1 MAKCRDHKVME
12 KRRLKAVALFEKGL
26 GPSEVARRL
35 KVRRQSAHL
44 WQVLWKKAGR
54 SGLKS
59 KGSAGCKSR
68 LTPQQEA
75 ELTQAILDGATAAGH
90 DTAVWTLPRIAD
102 LIRQRYQVAY
112 HPGHVWH
119 LLGRLGFSCQQ
130 PTRRAIERSA
140 KEVNHWHHHRW
151 PGLKKKPA
159 GKAGPLSLLTKAG

>member
-1 MAKCRDHKVME
+1 MAKQRDHVVME
-12 KRRLKAVALFEKGL
+12 TRRLKAAALFERGL

-35 KVRRQSAHL
+35 KVRRQSAHA
-44 WQVLWKKAGR
+44 WQVRWKESGR

-59 KGSAGCKSR
+59 KGSAGGKSR
-68 LTPQQEA
+68 LTPEQEA
-75 ELTQAILDGATAAGH
+75 DVTQAILDGATAAGH
-90 DTAVWTLPRIAD
+90 DTAVWTLPRVAE
-102 LIRQRYQVAY
+102 LIRQRHQVTY

-140 KEVNHWHHHRW
+140 KEVNHWYHHRW

-159 GKAGPLSLLTKAG
+159 RKAGSLSLLTKAG